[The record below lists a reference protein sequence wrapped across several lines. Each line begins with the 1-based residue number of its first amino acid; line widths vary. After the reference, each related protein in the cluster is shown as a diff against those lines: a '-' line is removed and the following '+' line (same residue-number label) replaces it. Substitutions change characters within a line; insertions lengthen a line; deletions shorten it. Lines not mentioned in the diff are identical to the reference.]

1 MTKEIVATTNYSP
14 IEVALGIDENG
25 MTTARR
31 LFEFLGMRKNNYS
44 RWFKNNLVENEFAEE
59 NVDYFPFR
67 TNEECLNGRSSHER
81 NEKYQP
87 NPSPDAKLTASFAK
101 KLSMMSKS
109 ERGEEARRYFVKVE
123 DGMKEMAV
131 RFQNMS
137 PELRAVLVV
146 DQRVTQIEEKA
157 DTLRQEFET
166 FKNDMPILGVEESVI
181 TTAVKHKGVECL
193 GGKESR
199 AYKDKSIR
207 GRVFQDIYRELK
219 RQFGVSTY
227 KAIKRNQSDLAVQ
240 IIHGYRIPLALESQ
254 IEECNAQTGF
264 DGEVA

>member
-31 LFEFLGMRKNNYS
+31 LYDYLELRAGDFS
-44 RWFKNNLVENEFAEE
+44 RWCKRNITDNEFAEE
-59 NVDYFPFR
+59 NIDYWVFR
-67 TNEECLNGRSSHER
+67 IDAENPVVGRPT
-81 NEKYQP
+81 Q
-87 NPSPDAKLTASFAK
+87 DFKLSASFAK